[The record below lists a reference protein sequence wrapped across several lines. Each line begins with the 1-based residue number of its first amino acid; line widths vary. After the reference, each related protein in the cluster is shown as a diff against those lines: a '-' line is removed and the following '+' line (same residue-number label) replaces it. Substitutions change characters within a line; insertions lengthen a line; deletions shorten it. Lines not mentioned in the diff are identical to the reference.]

1 VVHDG
6 SEEIESV
13 FAAFG
18 DRKSCNSP
26 SKARP
31 EGSILG
37 GRRSQGAIYPGED
50 GSVSRFFYSAKAS
63 KEDRADSKH
72 PTVKPINLMRW
83 LIRMVTPPGGT
94 VLDPFAGSGTTLA
107 AAVMEGFNAIGIEKE
122 EEYYNDI
129 VNRMNNVKYDGEVKT
144 EKRNSNKNQTELN
157 FDHLTLD
164 EKNELLEKMIRGE
177 V

>member
-1 VVHDG
+1 
-6 SEEIESV
+6 
-13 FAAFG
+13 
-18 DRKSCNSP
+18 
-26 SKARP
+26 
-31 EGSILG
+31 
-37 GRRSQGAIYPGED
+37 
-50 GSVSRFFYSAKAS
+50 
-63 KEDRADSKH
+63 
-72 PTVKPINLMRW
+72 
-83 LIRMVTPPGGT
+83 MVTPPGGT